1 LQGLQGLH
9 GLAAAQGLQGL
20 QGLHGLAAAQ
30 GLQGLHGLQG
40 LQGLQAAS
48 CMAPTSAW
56 AAAAGRIAALESA
69 IAVLRTMAVS
79 LMVFRVN
86 FDILG
91 SPNSSSN

>member
-1 LQGLQGLH
+1 
-9 GLAAAQGLQGL
+9 
-20 QGLHGLAAAQ
+20 
-30 GLQGLHGLQG
+30 
-40 LQGLQAAS
+40 
-48 CMAPTSAW
+48 MAPASAW

-91 SPNSSSN
+91 SPNSSSFESETGPFREDLVSCVTTPDIDLPWASLRYL